1 MLAQIVPQFNA
12 HAAQQHLTETVS
24 WLEQA
29 VVNNVAAHE
38 VERHILRQVLAM
50 GHALFDGFLQAV
62 GPGDQGETVVLPNG
76 RIINRLP
83 EGTRRLL
90 TIFGESTVSRFGYGK
105 RVGQKIEWVPTDQRL
120 QLPEGELSYLLQ
132 EWDQMLDIEHPFGK
146 VAQSLHDL
154 LGLDQSV
161 DTLEHNNRQMAQG
174 AAAFRQ
180 QQPTPDPAAEGEIL
194 VASED
199 NKGIPMVRPT
209 SAAPAGAHRNKGEK
223 ANKTQMACI
232 GCVYTVNPHVRTAEE
247 LIAALFRDPGRR
259 PQGTPEA
266 CQKRYWAELTRTVA
280 GKVVR
285 GQDEVF
291 RQMAGHIKQRRKP
304 GQKLVNLCD
313 GQRSLET
320 DRTEHLPIDE
330 NTVDIL
336 DLMHV
341 LPRLWEAAHLF
352 HAEGSDEAS
361 SFVREHLPYVLN
373 GLAKDVISELR
384 QMGTQHR
391 LRGAKAKRLKKLCAF
406 LERNLHRMKYDEYL
420 KAGYP
425 IATGVIEGACRHVI
439 KDRMERAGMRWT
451 VAGAQAMLELR
462 TIAINGEWKA
472 FIAYRI
478 EQENKRLYPY
488 KDMIETIPSAIA
500 A

>member
-1 MLAQIVPQFNA
+1 MLAQIVPQFNTDS
-12 HAAQQHLTETVS
+12 AQQHLAETVS
-24 WLEQA
+24 WLEVA

-50 GHALFDGFLQAV
+50 GRVLFNGFLQSV
-62 GPGDQGETVVLPNG
+62 GPGDQGLTAVLPDG
-76 RIINRLP
+76 RVINRLP
-83 EGTRRLL
+83 QSTRRLL

-105 RVGQKIEWVPTDQRL
+105 RVGQKIEFIPTDQRL
-120 QLPEGELSYLLQ
+120 QLPESELSYLVQ

-146 VAQSLHDL
+146 VVQTLHDI
-154 LGLDQSV
+154 LGVDQSV
-161 DTLEHNNRQMAQG
+161 DTLEQNNRQMAQT

-180 QQPTPDPAAEGEIL
+180 QQPPPDPAAEGEIL

-199 NKGIPMVRPT
+199 NKGIPMVRLA

-223 ANKTQMACI
+223 ANKKQMACI
-232 GCVYTVNPHVRTAEE
+232 GCVYTVNPHIRTADE

-259 PQGTPEA
+259 PQDAPEA
-266 CQKRYWAELTRTVA
+266 CQKRYWAELTRVVA

-291 RQMAGHIKQRRKP
+291 GQMADEIKLRRKP
-304 GQKLVNLCD
+304 GQTLLNLCD

-320 DRTEHLPIDE
+320 DRAKHLPIDQ
-330 NTVDIL
+330 NTIDIL

-341 LPRLWEAAHLF
+341 LPRMWEAAHLF
-352 HAEGSDEAS
+352 HAEGSDDAS
-361 SFVREHLPYVLN
+361 RFVRERLPLVLN
-373 GLAKDVISELR
+373 GLTKDVIAEFR
-384 QMGTQHR
+384 QMGKEHR
-391 LRGAKAKRLKKLCAF
+391 LRGAKGKRLKKICAF
-406 LERNLHRMKYDEYL
+406 LEKNLHRMKYDEYL

-451 VAGAQAMLELR
+451 VQGAQAMLELR
-462 TIAINGEWKA
+462 TIAINGDWKTFTA
-472 FIAYRI
+472 FRI

-488 KDMIETIPSAIA
+488 QEMIQTIPSAIA